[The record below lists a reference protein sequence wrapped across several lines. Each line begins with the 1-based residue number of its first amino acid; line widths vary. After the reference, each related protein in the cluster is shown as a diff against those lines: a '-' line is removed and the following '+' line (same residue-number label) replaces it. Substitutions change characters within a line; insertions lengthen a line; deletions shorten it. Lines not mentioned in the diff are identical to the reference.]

1 MSRPVGVV
9 DCGTN
14 SIRLLVTDGASD
26 LERQATITRLGGG
39 VDRTGRLDPAG
50 IDRTVEVLETYR
62 TLLDHHGVDAVRVIA
77 TSASRDAA
85 NRDEFFTRAETAI
98 GATPELLTG
107 EQEAEAA
114 FCGATADLDA
124 SDGPFCVIDLGGGS
138 TEFAIGSTSLD
149 QVLSL
154 DMGSVRFTERYV
166 EHDPPRP
173 EELVACLSVA
183 EAHLT
188 DVVREMPDI
197 AETRTFI
204 GVAGT
209 ITTMAAVEIGL
220 ITYDPERI
228 HRFELTRPAAEDV
241 YRTLVT
247 EAFDDRVHN
256 PGLQRERA
264 EVIVGGSA
272 IVVAIMRY
280 FGIDPLVV
288 SERDLLDGLAAGL
301 LVGNVGSD
309 AP

>member
-1 MSRPVGVV
+1 MPEPVAVI

-14 SIRLLVTDGASD
+14 STRLLITDGATD
-26 LERQATITRLGGG
+26 LERRAVITRLGGG
-39 VDRTGRLDPAG
+39 VDRIGRLDPAG
-50 IDRTVEVLETYR
+50 IDRTIEVLGTFRDLFAQHEVER
-62 TLLDHHGVDAVRVIA
+62 IQAVA
-77 TSASRDAA
+77 TSAAREAT
-85 NRDEFFTRAETAI
+85 NRDEFFGR
-98 GATPELLTG
+98 
-107 EQEAEAA
+107 AEAA
-114 FCGATADLDA
+114 LGVAPEVLSGEDEARAAFAGATAGLDP

-138 TEFAIGSTSLD
+138 TEFAIGSSTLD
-149 QVLSL
+149 QVLSV

-166 EHDPPRP
+166 DSDPPAP

-188 DVVREMPDI
+188 DVVRELPDI
-197 AETRTFI
+197 AATRTFI

-220 ITYDPERI
+220 LTYDPARI
-228 HRFELTRPAAEDV
+228 HGFLLTKAAAEDV

-247 EAFDDRVHN
+247 EALEDRVHN
-256 PGLQRERA
+256 PGLQAERA

-272 IVVAIMRY
+272 ITVAIMRY

-301 LVGNVGSD
+301 LGKVGPD